1 MSFESMIAPGKK
13 DKRNLEVPPKGALF
27 YKGTLPN
34 RPDID
39 ERDDDAPYERREAVS
54 EYDGT
59 EDPMEI
65 LMRKQ
70 EGGTTEEEIE
80 ALRDS
85 VSGDVDNQRSRLL
98 VDTPNSDTQP
108 VQTGGERSIG
118 KKFMN
123 GTERVEASI
132 KEHRKDQ
139 DSKPFRG
146 QEPRYKNVRRKGE
159 AWK

>member
-1 MSFESMIAPGKK
+1 MAVPGKK
-13 DKRNLEVPPKGALF
+13 KKPNLEIPPKGALF
-27 YKGTLPN
+27 YKGALPN
-34 RPDID
+34 RPDAD
-39 ERDDDAPYERREAVS
+39 ERDDDSPYERRELVS
-54 EYDGT
+54 EYQGT
-59 EDPMEI
+59 EDPMEE

-70 EGGTTEEEIE
+70 EDGSIEEEIE

-98 VDTPNSDTQP
+98 VDAPDSDSQP

-118 KKFMN
+118 KKFMS

-132 KEHRKDQ
+132 KEHRKDR

-159 AWK
+159 SWK